1 MGGQCESFAAK
12 TAITFRRARRLNE
25 HTKAICRLPREYN
38 TVFVDAERTPTFD
51 AIWQQMR
58 HAYLEVPLP
67 VGLRELLL
75 ARFSHSG
82 RSRFCRAVH
91 TTYLL
96 RGSAPARPLG
106 DIPRVA
112 AFQAIAPERVL
123 ELVTRDADPQQLA
136 EATGILESTDERF
149 EDFLDYDCVS
159 ESTVE
164 AFLKCAGELYQSSAA
179 SAHVLDGLKKFLS
192 RSQFAAVQTLLTWCY
207 TEQHWAMIGGFD
219 ELATHRL
226 LNEIDLPISLSNW
239 IVNAFAESSA
249 QRNSVLIDDLRTQ
262 SESEESG
269 NCDVPPSVLKR
280 AEQAGSDCDQDT
292 DKQPCEEANAAD
304 EQSMQ
309 AALIE
314 SEARYRR
321 FVDQTLDG
329 TYRLDFDPPIDPEQ
343 PEDVVIQQMYD
354 RGRIGDCNAAYAR
367 MYGFDDPQ
375 QMVGVTLK
383 ELHGGDD
390 VPENVEAMREFVRAG
405 FQHLNER
412 TVELDRDGNTVH
424 LINNSMGLFKD
435 GRYEC
440 CWGTQTNI
448 TELVAA
454 QETVRQHHE
463 LSEIAIDTSPNI
475 VALLDPDGKIRRI
488 NPCLAE
494 VSGWDEAEVIGR
506 DWLTTFFAEEDRPQ
520 VQALFA
526 ASPSAEAVPGFFT
539 RLTTRHGELRDI
551 EWRCATMTD
560 RAGRAIGLLCTGQDV
575 TERKA
580 MERHVLQASTD
591 EQRRIAQ
598 DLHDGVGQQLTGLS
612 MMADVLKRL
621 SAQEDS
627 AAESETIAEI
637 AAEIAGGLSETLS
650 QVRSLARGLYPVEID
665 PDGLSSALEELCRNS
680 ARVYNVDIQLTES
693 AATSFSDSQTP
704 TQLYRIAQEA
714 IANAVRH
721 GQPEKISVSLSRE
734 ADRLCL
740 QISND
745 GHPIPEATKRT
756 AGLGLRSMNY
766 RARMI
771 GATLEITSSAN
782 AGTSVLCRTGMATG
796 NDRPSNITTHP
807 PEAESTP

>member
-1 MGGQCESFAAK
+1 MNQHIGD
-12 TAITFRRARRLNE
+12 IR
-25 HTKAICRLPREYN
+25 RLPREYT
-38 TVFVDAERTPTFD
+38 TVFVDAERTPAFESL
-51 AIWQQMR
+51 WLQMR
-58 HAYLEVPLP
+58 HSYLNVSLP
-67 VGLRELLL
+67 VPLRELLL
-75 ARFSHSG
+75 ACLSRDG
-82 RSRFCRAVH
+82 RSQFCRAVH
-91 TTYLL
+91 AVYLL
-96 RGSAPARPLG
+96 HGEAPIAADLSDDDSIRFEPVDPESLVRLMSAANPASQLDAAIRILSSTDQRIGDRADSPLLSEPVLSAFLHCAGSL
-106 DIPRVA
+106 
-112 AFQAIAPERVL
+112 
-123 ELVTRDADPQQLA
+123 RDATYQ
-136 EATGILESTDERF
+136 DELLPTLRHF
-149 EDFLDYDCVS
+149 CNRQHFADV
-159 ESTVE
+159 
-164 AFLKCAGELYQSSAA
+164 QS
-179 SAHVLDGLKKFLS
+179 
-192 RSQFAAVQTLLTWCY
+192 LLTWSA
-207 TEQHWAMIGGFD
+207 TEQHW
-219 ELATHRL
+219 
-226 LNEIDLPISLSNW
+226 S
-239 IVNAFAESSA
+239 IVSGHDSSA
-249 QRNSVLIDDLRTQ
+249 AETLLDQFSVDSDIQRWILHSRREGGPKADTTIAASDAEVD
-262 SESEESG
+262 
-269 NCDVPPSVLKR
+269 DVPPSVLKR
-280 AEQAGSDCDQDT
+280 AEQAGSDCDEDT
-292 DKQPCEEANAAD
+292 NNQPCEEANATD
-304 EQSMQ
+304 EQSIQ

-367 MYGFDDPQ
+367 MYGIDDPQ

-435 GRYEC
+435 GHYEC

-448 TELVAA
+448 TELVEA

-463 LSEIAIDTSPNI
+463 LSEIAITTSPNI

-539 RLTTRHGELRDI
+539 RLTTRQGEPRDI

-621 SAQEDS
+621 SAQKDI
-627 AAESETIAEI
+627 AADADTIAEI

-680 ARVYNVDIQLTES
+680 ARVYNVDIQLTET

-714 IANAVRH
+714 ITNAVRH
-721 GQPEKISVSLSRE
+721 GQPTTIAVSLSRE

-782 AGTSVLCRTGMATG
+782 AGTAVICRTGMAVAS
-796 NDRPSNITTHP
+796 DRPFENTSNH